1 MKLLCF
7 VFWIFKREEERWSL
21 LFSIFD
27 MNKNQKREICCS
39 VFSHWNINFIF
50 LQKKDWNE
58 IWFAY
63 ILNYFEKQ
71 FLGSREQPSQSKI
84 DFGIKLRARLN
95 LLTFSNLNSSC
106 MFSWWLFSDAFLY
119 LGIGLLLMFRNMALD
134 KKILEPYLAGE
145 SWSKKRQWTGLK
157 RGWILLSST
166 YLQRNWIKT
175 LLRFF
180 SSNHRDFFSSNH
192 RDLSRQITRYFSS
205 NHKDISRQISGISR
219 QITEIISKNYKD
231 ISRQITKLFLVKS

>member
-1 MKLLCF
+1 MYL
-7 VFWIFKREEERWSL
+7 WQ
-21 LFSIFD
+21 D
-27 MNKNQKREICCS
+27 NKNSEIEVLSFFHCISQWLKSQIWNFFVSAFGFSKEKRSGGLFFFQFLTWTKIKIQKREICCS

-50 LQKKDWNE
+50 LQNKHWNE

-63 ILNYFEKQ
+63 KANYFEKQ
-71 FLGSREQPSQSKI
+71 FLGPREQPSQSKI

-157 RGWILLSST
+157 RGWILSSST

-175 LLRFF
+175 LLWFF
-180 SSNHRDFFSSNH
+180 MSNH
-192 RDLSRQITRYFSS
+192 RDLSP
-205 NHKDISRQISGISR
+205 
-219 QITEIISKNYKD
+219 
-231 ISRQITKLFLVKS
+231 

>member
-1 MKLLCF
+1 MSLVGQQEFWKLK
-7 VFWIFKREEERWSL
+7 FWVSFIALVSDSKARYETSLFRLLDFAFSKEKRSGSLFFFQFLTWTKIKREKFVV
-21 LFSIFD
+21 LFLVTETLISFFY
-27 MNKNQKREICCS
+27 KT
-39 VFSHWNINFIF
+39 NI
-50 LQKKDWNE
+50 E

-63 ILNYFEKQ
+63 IVNYFEKQ
-71 FLGSREQPSQSKI
+71 LLGPREEPSQSKI

-157 RGWILLSST
+157 RGWILSSST

-192 RDLSRQITRYFSS
+192 RDLSRQITKIFLVKSQ
-205 NHKDISRQISGISR
+205 DISRQIS
-219 QITEIISKNYKD
+219 
-231 ISRQITKLFLVKS
+231 